1 MESEMNIVFIPWY
14 TKVSMDNANVS
25 ISDLGNDIQNETD
38 DKISKM
44 SRLDFKDLILI
55 NKFMHETLFI
65 NHDGTTI
72 GFKIDCL
79 YNGNNIAKDAREV
92 IETLSNNQN
101 VNVKDTFILT
111 YENNT
116 IYVILKEGF
125 SNFIKFSNNVDKA
138 TLHTELINFAFKYF
152 KSSDIYDS
160 RYFKNFLI
168 LNKTK

>member
-1 MESEMNIVFIPWY
+1 MENELSIVFVPWY
-14 TKVSMDNANVS
+14 TKVSMDNAKVTM
-25 ISDLGNDIQNETD
+25 SDLGTDIENETD

-55 NKFMHETLFI
+55 NKFMHETLFVH
-65 NHDGTTI
+65 HDGTTI
-72 GFKIDCL
+72 GNKIDCL
-79 YNGNNIAKDAREV
+79 YNGRNIAEDAREV

-101 VNVKDTFILT
+101 VDVKDTFILT